1 MADASNSAVEL
12 PDADAG
18 ADPVP
23 DPLPEG
29 AADFEAW
36 EAAEDAVGTPEA
48 LIVSLDGFEGPLDV
62 LLALARTQKVDLAKI
77 SILALADQYLLF
89 IAEAR
94 KLRLELAA
102 DYLVM
107 AAWLAFLKSK
117 LLLPK
122 ETGADDSPSGD
133 ELAARLAF
141 RLKRLE
147 AMRNAAAALMTRKRL
162 GRDVFARG
170 MPEGVRTIR
179 VRQYTGVI
187 FDLLKAYADQRR
199 RTVKRV
205 HVVPRRTVWSIK
217 DARQR
222 LEAIV
227 GQLSGEWMELEKYLE
242 QYRDNPDV
250 ARTAVA
256 SSFGAALEMAREG
269 MVEISQAEPFAPIYM
284 RKREAGSNAS
294 VTSPVS
300 CVGGQ
305 ACRIRRGQ
313 EWFRRSSRSCRTDKS
328 PSPSPTP
335 SSRKPRPPRRPA
347 RPSPTRAGAGCRRT
361 LPSSLPPTAV
371 SNCAFSRRCCLPPPS
386 RWPSSTSART

>member
-162 GRDVFARG
+162 GRDVFPRG

-217 DARQR
+217 EARQR

-227 GQLSGEWMELEKYLE
+227 GQLTGEWMELEKYLE

-284 RKREAGSNAS
+284 RKREAGAEWQR
-294 VTSPVS
+294 
-300 CVGGQ
+300 VG
-305 ACRIRRGQ
+305 
-313 EWFRRSSRSCRTDKS
+313 
-328 PSPSPTP
+328 
-335 SSRKPRPPRRPA
+335 
-347 RPSPTRAGAGCRRT
+347 
-361 LPSSLPPTAV
+361 
-371 SNCAFSRRCCLPPPS
+371 
-386 RWPSSTSART
+386 

>member
-12 PDADAG
+12 PDSDAG

-269 MVEISQAEPFAPIYM
+269 MVEISQAEPFAPIDM
-284 RKREAGSNAS
+284 RRREAGAEWQR
-294 VTSPVS
+294 
-300 CVGGQ
+300 VG
-305 ACRIRRGQ
+305 
-313 EWFRRSSRSCRTDKS
+313 
-328 PSPSPTP
+328 
-335 SSRKPRPPRRPA
+335 
-347 RPSPTRAGAGCRRT
+347 
-361 LPSSLPPTAV
+361 
-371 SNCAFSRRCCLPPPS
+371 
-386 RWPSSTSART
+386 

>member
-12 PDADAG
+12 PESDTG

-187 FDLLKAYADQRR
+187 FDLLKAYAEQRR

-284 RKREAGSNAS
+284 RKREAGAEWQR
-294 VTSPVS
+294 
-300 CVGGQ
+300 VG
-305 ACRIRRGQ
+305 
-313 EWFRRSSRSCRTDKS
+313 
-328 PSPSPTP
+328 
-335 SSRKPRPPRRPA
+335 
-347 RPSPTRAGAGCRRT
+347 
-361 LPSSLPPTAV
+361 
-371 SNCAFSRRCCLPPPS
+371 
-386 RWPSSTSART
+386 

>member
-12 PDADAG
+12 PEV
-18 ADPVP
+18 DPVP

-29 AADFEAW
+29 AAEFEAW

-217 DARQR
+217 EARQR
-222 LEAIV
+222 LEAMV
-227 GQLSGEWMELEKYLE
+227 GQLTGEWMELEKYLE

-256 SSFGAALEMAREG
+256 SSFGAALEMSRAG

-284 RKREAGSNAS
+284 RKREAGA
-294 VTSPVS
+294 
-300 CVGGQ
+300 
-305 ACRIRRGQ
+305 
-313 EWFRRSSRSCRTDKS
+313 EWQR
-328 PSPSPTP
+328 
-335 SSRKPRPPRRPA
+335 
-347 RPSPTRAGAGCRRT
+347 
-361 LPSSLPPTAV
+361 V
-371 SNCAFSRRCCLPPPS
+371 N
-386 RWPSSTSART
+386 